1 MPICAPPEVLDTLSS
16 PPARRVEIARRLTR
30 PLVLEDGR
38 PPRLMVATLLTA
50 SGFVIAA
57 IVWGALTQVREVT
70 VAQGQIVPRGQVQN
84 VQHLEGGIV
93 AEIFVHE
100 GMTVAAQQPLIR
112 LRPEAAISDR
122 DQYEARRANLKLQL
136 IRIEAQSRDEIP
148 DFGSLKE
155 DFADLAAQQEKLY
168 VSSVIQR
175 RHERATLEAKAAQKR
190 SEIATLN
197 SGLESARAQ
206 VEVQQELV
214 ALQDGLQRAGLGA
227 RKSWLEA
234 KYVLQHAEGE
244 IPNFQGKLVSA
255 RDAVI
260 EAESSLAEADAKAM
274 QKLSEERV
282 KAASDLAETEQQL
295 VKLTDRF
302 ERLLVRAPS
311 DGIVQELTPKSVGEV
326 VKAGDPVARIV
337 PTAHELV
344 AEVRIDPKDSGHIH
358 SDADAEIRL
367 LTFDSA
373 IFGSVRGKVEFVS
386 ATTFN
391 PPPGQAAPGPNS
403 SEPYY
408 KATVR
413 LLQDHVSSGATN
425 YPIAP
430 GMVLQAHIQTGSKSI
445 IRYMFKPVFNSLDVA
460 FTER

>member
-1 MPICAPPEVLDTLSS
+1 L
-16 PPARRVEIARRLTR
+16 PASLTRRAEIARQLTR

-38 PPRLMVATLLTA
+38 PPRLLVATLLTA

-57 IVWGALTQVREVT
+57 IVWGCMTQIREVT
-70 VAQGQIVPRGQVQN
+70 VAQGQIIPRGQVQT

-100 GMTVAAQQPLIR
+100 GMTVTAQQPLIR
-112 LRPEAAISDR
+112 LRPEAAISER
-122 DQYEARRANLKLQL
+122 DQFEGRLANLKLQL
-136 IRIEAQSRDEIP
+136 IRIEAQSRNEIP
-148 DFGSLKE
+148 DFGSLAKQ
-155 DFADLAAQQEKLY
+155 FPDLAAQQEKLY

-175 RHERATLEAKAAQKR
+175 RQESATLEAKAAQKR
-190 SEIATLN
+190 SEVATLN

-214 ALQDGLQRAGLGA
+214 SLQDSLQRAGLGA

-234 KYVLQHAEGE
+234 KYVLQRAEGE
-244 IPNFQGKLVSA
+244 IQNFEGKLVSA
-255 RDAVI
+255 SAAVV

-282 KAASDLAETEQQL
+282 KAAADMAETQQQL
-295 VKLTDRF
+295 VKLADRF

-311 DGIVQELTPKSVGEV
+311 NGIVQELAPKSIGEV

-337 PTAHELV
+337 PARELV

-358 SDADAEIRL
+358 ANADAEIRL

-391 PPPGQAAPGPNS
+391 PPPGQAAPGQTS
-403 SEPYY
+403 TEPYY

-413 LLQDHVSSGATN
+413 LLQDHVSSGATS

>member
-1 MPICAPPEVLDTLSS
+1 MSICALPEVPDTLS
-16 PPARRVEIARRLTR
+16 PPSARRVEVARRLTR

-38 PPRLMVATLLTA
+38 PPGLLVATLLTA

-112 LRPEAAISDR
+112 LRPEAAISER
-122 DQYEARRANLKLQL
+122 DQYEARMANLKLQL
-136 IRIEAQSRDEIP
+136 IRIEAQSVDAIP
-148 DFGSLKE
+148 DFGSLAKH
-155 DFADLAAQQEKLY
+155 FPNLAAQQEKLY
-168 VSSVIQR
+168 VSSIIQR
-175 RHERATLEAKAAQKR
+175 RQERATLDAKAAQKR

-197 SGLESARAQ
+197 SGLESAHAQ
-206 VEVQQELV
+206 VGVQQELV
-214 ALQDGLQRAGLGA
+214 ALQDSLQRAGLGA

-234 KYVLQHAEGE
+234 KYVLQRAEGE
-244 IPNFQGKLVSA
+244 IPNFEGKLVSA
-255 RDAVI
+255 KDAVI

-282 KAASDLAETEQQL
+282 KAASELAETEQQL
-295 VKLTDRF
+295 IKLSDRF

-337 PTAHELV
+337 PTARELV

-391 PPPGQAAPGPNS
+391 PPPGQTTPGQNS

-413 LLQDHVSSGATN
+413 LLQDHVSSGATR
-425 YPIAP
+425 YRIAP

>member
-1 MPICAPPEVLDTLSS
+1 MSICVPPEDLDTLS
-16 PPARRVEIARRLTR
+16 PPSARRVEIARRLTR

-38 PPRLMVATLLTA
+38 PPRLLAATLLTV

-70 VAQGQIVPRGQVQN
+70 VAQGQIIPRGQVQN

-100 GMTVAAQQPLIR
+100 GMTVGAQQPLIR

-148 DFGSLKE
+148 DFGGLKK
-155 DFADLAAQQEKLY
+155 DFPDLAAQQEKLY

-190 SEIATLN
+190 SEIVTLN
-197 SGLESARAQ
+197 SGLETARAQ

-244 IPNFQGKLVSA
+244 IPNFKGKLVSA

-295 VKLTDRF
+295 IKLADRF

-311 DGIVQELTPKSVGEV
+311 DGVVQELTPKSIGEV

-337 PTAHELV
+337 PTARELV

-391 PPPGQAAPGPNS
+391 PPPGQATPGQNS
-403 SEPYY
+403 NEPYY

-413 LLQDHVSSGATN
+413 LLQDHVSSGTTN

>member
-1 MPICAPPEVLDTLSS
+1 LSS
-16 PPARRVEIARRLTR
+16 LSTRRAEIARRLTR

-38 PPRLMVATLLTA
+38 PPRLLVATLLTG
-50 SGFVIAA
+50 SGFVVAA
-57 IVWGALTQVREVT
+57 IIWGAVTQVREVT
-70 VAQGQIVPRGQVQN
+70 VAQGQIIPRGQVQN

-93 AEIFVHE
+93 AEILVQE

-112 LRPEAAISDR
+112 LRPEGAISER
-122 DQYEARRANLKLQL
+122 DQFEARRANLRLQL
-136 IRIEAQSRDEIP
+136 IRIEAQSRNEIP
-148 DFGSLKE
+148 DFGSLAK
-155 DFADLAAQQEKLY
+155 DFPDLTIQQEKLY

-175 RHERATLEAKAAQKR
+175 RQERATLEAKLAQKR
-190 SEIATLN
+190 SDISTLN
-197 SGLESARAQ
+197 SGLESARLQ

-234 KYVLQHAEGE
+234 KYVLQRAEGE
-244 IPNFQGKLVSA
+244 IPNFEGKLASA

-260 EAESSLAEADAKAM
+260 EAESSVAEANAKAA

-295 VKLTDRF
+295 VKLADRF

-311 DGIVQELTPKSVGEV
+311 DGVVQELAPKSIGEV

-337 PTAHELV
+337 PARELV
-344 AEVRIDPKDSGHIH
+344 AEVRVDPKDSGHIH
-358 SDADAEIRL
+358 ADADAEIRL

-373 IFGSVRGKVEFVS
+373 IFGVVRGKVEYVS

-391 PPPGQAAPGPNS
+391 PPAGQSAPGQNS
-403 SEPYY
+403 TEPYY

-413 LLQDHVSSGATN
+413 LLQDHVRSGATS
-425 YPIAP
+425 YPITP

>member
-1 MPICAPPEVLDTLSS
+1 L
-16 PPARRVEIARRLTR
+16 PASLTRRAEIARQLTR

-38 PPRLMVATLLTA
+38 PPRLLVATLLTA

-57 IVWGALTQVREVT
+57 IVWGCMTQIREVT
-70 VAQGQIVPRGQVQN
+70 VAQGQIIPRGQVQT

-100 GMTVAAQQPLIR
+100 GMTVTAQQPLIR
-112 LRPEAAISDR
+112 LRPEAAISER
-122 DQYEARRANLKLQL
+122 DQFEGRFANLKLQL
-136 IRIEAQSRDEIP
+136 IRIEAQSRNEIP
-148 DFGSLKE
+148 DFGSLAKQ
-155 DFADLAAQQEKLY
+155 FPDLAAQQEKLY

-175 RHERATLEAKAAQKR
+175 RQESATLEAKAAQKR
-190 SEIATLN
+190 SEVATLN

-214 ALQDGLQRAGLGA
+214 SLQDSLQRAGLGA

-234 KYVLQHAEGE
+234 KYVLQRAEGE
-244 IPNFQGKLVSA
+244 IQNFEGKLVSA
-255 RDAVI
+255 SAAVV

-282 KAASDLAETEQQL
+282 KAAADMAETQQQL
-295 VKLTDRF
+295 VKLADRF

-311 DGIVQELTPKSVGEV
+311 NGIVQELAPKSIGEV

-337 PTAHELV
+337 PARELV

-358 SDADAEIRL
+358 ANADAEIRL

-386 ATTFN
+386 ATTFT
-391 PPPGQAAPGPNS
+391 PPPGQAAPGQTS
-403 SEPYY
+403 TEPYY

>member
-1 MPICAPPEVLDTLSS
+1 L
-16 PPARRVEIARRLTR
+16 PASLTRRAEIARRLIR

-38 PPRLMVATLLTA
+38 PPRLLVATLLTA
-50 SGFVIAA
+50 SSFVIAV
-57 IVWGALTQVREVT
+57 IVWGCMTQIREVT
-70 VAQGQIVPRGQVQN
+70 VAQGQIIPRGQVQT

-100 GMTVAAQQPLIR
+100 GMTVTAQQPLVR
-112 LRPEAAISDR
+112 LRPEAAISER
-122 DQYEARRANLKLQL
+122 DQFEARLANLKLQL

-148 DFGSLKE
+148 DFGS
-155 DFADLAAQQEKLY
+155 FATQFPDLAVQQEKLY

-175 RHERATLEAKAAQKR
+175 RQERATLEARAAQKR

-197 SGLESARAQ
+197 SGLDSARAQ

-214 ALQDGLQRAGLGA
+214 SLQDSLQRAGLGA

-234 KYVLQHAEGE
+234 KYVLQRAEGE
-244 IPNFQGKLVSA
+244 IQNFEGKLVSA
-255 RDAVI
+255 RAAVV
-260 EAESSLAEADAKAM
+260 EAESSLSEADAKAM

-282 KAASDLAETEQQL
+282 KAASDMAETEQQL
-295 VKLTDRF
+295 VKLADRF

-311 DGIVQELTPKSVGEV
+311 NGIVQELAPKSIGEV
-326 VKAGDPVARIV
+326 VKAGDPLARIV
-337 PTAHELV
+337 PARELV

-358 SDADAEIRL
+358 ADADAEIRL

-391 PPPGQAAPGPNS
+391 PPPGQAAPGQTS
-403 SEPYY
+403 TEPYY

-413 LLQDHVSSGATN
+413 LLQDHVSSGATS

-445 IRYMFKPVFNSLDVA
+445 IRYMFKPVFNSLDLA
-460 FTER
+460 FAER

>member
-1 MPICAPPEVLDTLSS
+1 L
-16 PPARRVEIARRLTR
+16 PASLTRRAEIARQLTR

-38 PPRLMVATLLTA
+38 PPRLLVATLLTA

-57 IVWGALTQVREVT
+57 IVWGCMTQIREVT
-70 VAQGQIVPRGQVQN
+70 VAQGQIIPRGQVQT

-100 GMTVAAQQPLIR
+100 GMTVTAQQPLIR
-112 LRPEAAISDR
+112 LRPEAAISER
-122 DQYEARRANLKLQL
+122 DQFEGRLANLKLQL
-136 IRIEAQSRDEIP
+136 IRIEAQSRNEIP
-148 DFGSLKE
+148 DFGSLAKQ
-155 DFADLAAQQEKLY
+155 FPDLAAQQEKLY

-175 RHERATLEAKAAQKR
+175 RQESATLEAKAAQKR
-190 SEIATLN
+190 SEVATLN

-214 ALQDGLQRAGLGA
+214 SLQDSLQRAGLGA

-234 KYVLQHAEGE
+234 KYVLQRAEGE
-244 IPNFQGKLVSA
+244 IQNFEGKLVSA
-255 RDAVI
+255 SAAVV

-282 KAASDLAETEQQL
+282 KAAGDMAETQQQL
-295 VKLTDRF
+295 VKLADRF

-311 DGIVQELTPKSVGEV
+311 NGIVQELAPKSIGEV

-337 PTAHELV
+337 PARELV

-358 SDADAEIRL
+358 ANADAEIRL

-386 ATTFN
+386 ATTFT
-391 PPPGQAAPGPNS
+391 PPPGQAAPGQTS
-403 SEPYY
+403 TEPYY

>member
-1 MPICAPPEVLDTLSS
+1 MSICVPTEALDTLS
-16 PPARRVEIARRLTR
+16 PPSARRVEIARRLTR

-38 PPRLMVATLLTA
+38 PPRLLVATLLTA

-70 VAQGQIVPRGQVQN
+70 VAQGQIIPRGQVQN

-100 GMTVAAQQPLIR
+100 GMTIAAQQPLIR
-112 LRPEAAISDR
+112 LRPEAAVGDR

-148 DFGSLKE
+148 DFAGLSK

-234 KYVLQHAEGE
+234 KYVLQRAEGE
-244 IPNFQGKLVSA
+244 VPNFEGKLVSA

-295 VKLTDRF
+295 IKLADRF

-311 DGIVQELTPKSVGEV
+311 DGIVQELTPKSIGEV

-337 PTAHELV
+337 PTARELV

-391 PPPGQAAPGPNS
+391 PPPGQGTPGQNS

-413 LLQDHVSSGATN
+413 LLQDHVSSGATS

>member
-1 MPICAPPEVLDTLSS
+1 MSALFT
-16 PPARRVEIARRLTR
+16 RRAEIARRLTR

-38 PPRLMVATLLTA
+38 PPHLLVATLLTG
-50 SGFVIAA
+50 SGFVVAA
-57 IVWGALTQVREVT
+57 IVWGCLTQVREVT
-70 VAQGQIVPRGQVQN
+70 VAQGQIIPRGQVQN

-100 GMTVAAQQPLIR
+100 GMVVAAQQPLIR
-112 LRPEAAISDR
+112 LRPEGAISER
-122 DQYEARRANLKLQL
+122 DQFEARRANLRLQL
-136 IRIEAQSRDEIP
+136 IRIEAQSRDQIP
-148 DFGSLKE
+148 DFGNLAKH
-155 DFADLAAQQEKLY
+155 FPDLAVQQEKLY

-175 RHERATLEAKAAQKR
+175 RQEHATLEAKAAQKR

-234 KYVLQHAEGE
+234 KYVLQRAEGE
-244 IPNFQGKLVSA
+244 IPNFEGKLVSA

-282 KAASDLAETEQQL
+282 KAASDL
-295 VKLTDRF
+295 V
-302 ERLLVRAPS
+302 
-311 DGIVQELTPKSVGEV
+311 
-326 VKAGDPVARIV
+326 
-337 PTAHELV
+337 
-344 AEVRIDPKDSGHIH
+344 
-358 SDADAEIRL
+358 
-367 LTFDSA
+367 
-373 IFGSVRGKVEFVS
+373 GSVPGKVEFVS

-391 PPPGQAAPGPNS
+391 PPPGQAPPGQNNS
-403 SEPYY
+403 DPYY

>member
-1 MPICAPPEVLDTLSS
+1 LSS
-16 PPARRVEIARRLTR
+16 LSAKRAEIARRLTR

-38 PPRLMVATLLTA
+38 PPRLLVATLLTA
-50 SGFVIAA
+50 SGFVIAV
-57 IVWGALTQVREVT
+57 IVWGAVTQVREVT
-70 VAQGQIVPRGQVQN
+70 VAQGQIIPRGQVQN

-93 AEIFVHE
+93 QEILVRE
-100 GMTVAAQQPLIR
+100 GMTVAAQQPLIK
-112 LRPEAAISDR
+112 LRPESATSER
-122 DQYEARRANLKLQL
+122 DQFEARRANLKLQL

-148 DFGSLKE
+148 DFGSLAKE
-155 DFADLAAQQEKLY
+155 FPDLTAQQEKLY

-175 RHERATLEAKAAQKR
+175 RQERATLEAKLAQKR
-190 SEIATLN
+190 GEITTLT
-197 SGLESARAQ
+197 SGLKSARLQ

-214 ALQDGLQRAGLGA
+214 SLQDSLQSAGLGA

-234 KYVLQHAEGE
+234 KYVLQRAAGE
-244 IPNFQGKLVSA
+244 IPNFEGKLAAA

-260 EAESSLAEADAKAM
+260 EAESSVAEAAAKAQ

-282 KAASDLAETEQQL
+282 KAASDLAETDQQL
-295 VKLTDRF
+295 VKLADRF
-302 ERLLVRAPS
+302 ERLLIRAPS
-311 DGIVQELTPKSVGEV
+311 SGVVQELGPKSIGEV
-326 VKAGDPVARIV
+326 IKAGDLIVRIV
-337 PTAHELV
+337 PTRELV
-344 AEVRIDPKDSGHIH
+344 AEVRIDPKESGHIH
-358 SDADAEIRL
+358 ANADAEIRL

-373 IFGSVRGKVEFVS
+373 IFGVVRGKVEYIS

-391 PPPGQAAPGPNS
+391 PPSGPSPAGQYS

-413 LLQDHVSSGATN
+413 LLQDHVRSGTTS
-425 YPIAP
+425 YPITP

>member
-1 MPICAPPEVLDTLSS
+1 
-16 PPARRVEIARRLTR
+16 
-30 PLVLEDGR
+30 
-38 PPRLMVATLLTA
+38 
-50 SGFVIAA
+50 
-57 IVWGALTQVREVT
+57 
-70 VAQGQIVPRGQVQN
+70 
-84 VQHLEGGIV
+84 
-93 AEIFVHE
+93 
-100 GMTVAAQQPLIR
+100 MTVAAQQPLIR

-148 DFGSLKE
+148 DFGSLKK
-155 DFADLAAQQEKLY
+155 DFPDLAAQQEKLY

-175 RHERATLEAKAAQKR
+175 RHERATLAAKAAQKR
-190 SEIATLN
+190 SEIVTLN
-197 SGLESARAQ
+197 SGLETARAQ

-260 EAESSLAEADAKAM
+260 EAESSLAEADAKAI

-295 VKLTDRF
+295 IKLADRF

>member
-1 MPICAPPEVLDTLSS
+1 LCAIGGLDTL
-16 PPARRVEIARRLTR
+16 PAVLTRRAEIARRLTR

-38 PPRLMVATLLTA
+38 PPRLLVATLLTA

-57 IVWGALTQVREVT
+57 IVWGYMTQIREVT
-70 VAQGQIVPRGQVQN
+70 VAQGQIVPRGQVQT

-100 GMTVAAQQPLIR
+100 GMTVAAEQSLIR
-112 LRPEAAISDR
+112 LRPEAAISER
-122 DQYEARRANLKLQL
+122 NQFEARLANLKLQL
-136 IRIEAQSRDEIP
+136 IRIEAQSRNEIP
-148 DFGSLKE
+148 DFGNLAKE
-155 DFADLAAQQEKLY
+155 FPDLAVQQEKLY

-175 RHERATLEAKAAQKR
+175 RQERATLEAKAAQKR
-190 SEIATLN
+190 SEIPTLN
-197 SGLESARAQ
+197 ANLESVRAQ

-214 ALQDGLQRAGLGA
+214 SLQDSLQRAGLGA

-234 KYVLQHAEGE
+234 KYVLQRAEGDISNLE
-244 IPNFQGKLVSA
+244 GKLVTA
-255 RDAVI
+255 REAVV
-260 EAESSLAEADAKAM
+260 EAETSLAEADAKAI

-295 VKLTDRF
+295 VKLADRF
-302 ERLLVRAPS
+302 ERLLIRAPS
-311 DGIVQELTPKSVGEV
+311 NGIVQELTPKSIGEV
-326 VKAGDPVARIV
+326 VRAGDPVARIV
-337 PTAHELV
+337 PTARELV

-358 SDADAEIRL
+358 AGADAEIRL

-373 IFGSVRGKVEFVS
+373 IFGSVRGEVEFVS

-391 PPPGQAAPGPNS
+391 PPPGQAAPGQNS

-413 LLQDHVSSGATN
+413 LLQDHVSSGATS

-445 IRYMFKPVFNSLDVA
+445 VRYMFKPVFNSLDVA

>member
-1 MPICAPPEVLDTLSS
+1 LLELTTKRA
-16 PPARRVEIARRLTR
+16 EIAKRLTR

-38 PPRLMVATLLTA
+38 PPRLLLATLLTG
-50 SGFVIAA
+50 SGFVVAA
-57 IVWGALTQVREVT
+57 IVWGSLTQVREVT
-70 VAQGQIVPRGQVQN
+70 VAQGQIIPRGQVQT

-93 AEIFVHE
+93 AEMFVHE

-112 LRPEAAISDR
+112 LRPEGAISER
-122 DQYEARRANLKLQL
+122 DQFVARRANLKLQL

-148 DFGSLKE
+148 DFGDLAHQ
-155 DFADLAAQQEKLY
+155 FPDLAAQQEKLY

-175 RHERATLEAKAAQKR
+175 RQERATLEAKIAQKR
-190 SEIATLN
+190 GEITTLN

-206 VEVQQELV
+206 AAVQRELV
-214 ALQDGLQRAGLGA
+214 LLQDNLQKAGLGA

-234 KYVLQHAEGE
+234 KYVLERAEGE
-244 IPNFQGKLVSA
+244 IPNFEGKIASA

-260 EAESSLAEADAKAM
+260 EAESTLAEADDKAA

-282 KAASDLAETEQQL
+282 KAAADLAETEQQL
-295 VKLTDRF
+295 VKLADRF
-302 ERLLVRAPS
+302 ERLLIRAPS
-311 DGIVQELTPKSVGEV
+311 DGIVQELTPKSIGEV
-326 VKAGDPVARIV
+326 IRAGDPIARIV
-337 PTAHELV
+337 PTNRELV

-358 SDADAEIRL
+358 ADADADIRL

-373 IFGSVRGKVEFVS
+373 IFGSVRGKVEYVS

-391 PPPGQAAPGPNS
+391 PPPGPTTPGQNAA
-403 SEPYY
+403 EPYY

-413 LLQDHVSSGATN
+413 LMQDHVSSGATS

>member
-1 MPICAPPEVLDTLSS
+1 MQALF
-16 PPARRVEIARRLTR
+16 AKRAEIARRLTR

-38 PPRLMVATLLTA
+38 PPRLLLATLLTA
-50 SGFVIAA
+50 SGFVVAA
-57 IVWGALTQVREVT
+57 IVWGSVTQVREVT
-70 VAQGQIVPRGQVQN
+70 IAQGQIIPRGQVQT

-93 AEIFVHE
+93 AEILVHE

-112 LRPEAAISDR
+112 LRPEAAISER
-122 DQYEARRANLKLQL
+122 DQFEARRANLKLQL
-136 IRIEAQSRDEIP
+136 IRIEAQSRNEIP
-148 DFGSLKE
+148 EFGDLAKQ
-155 DFADLAAQQEKLY
+155 FPDLAAQQEKLY

-175 RHERATLEAKAAQKR
+175 RQERATLEAKIAQR
-190 SEIATLN
+190 RGEIVTLN

-206 VEVQQELV
+206 VKVQQELV
-214 ALQDGLQRAGLGA
+214 SLQDSLQSAGLGA

-234 KYVLQHAEGE
+234 KYVLERAQGE
-244 IPNFQGKLVSA
+244 IPNFEGKIASA
-255 RDAVI
+255 KDAVT
-260 EAESSLAEADAKAM
+260 EAESSLAEADDKAM

-282 KAASDLAETEQQL
+282 KAAADLAETEQQL
-295 VKLTDRF
+295 IKLADRF
-302 ERLLVRAPS
+302 ERLVVRAPS
-311 DGIVQELTPKSVGEV
+311 DGIVQELAPKSVGEV
-326 VKAGDPVARIV
+326 VRAGDPIARIV
-337 PTAHELV
+337 PTNRELV

-358 SDADAEIRL
+358 ADADADIRL

-373 IFGSVRGKVEFVS
+373 IFGSVHGKVEYVS

-391 PPPGQAAPGPNS
+391 PSPGQGTAGQNAA
-403 SEPYY
+403 EPFY

-413 LLQDHVSSGATN
+413 LLQDHVSSGGTN

>member
-1 MPICAPPEVLDTLSS
+1 LCAIGGLDTL
-16 PPARRVEIARRLTR
+16 PAVLTRRAEIARRLTR

-38 PPRLMVATLLTA
+38 PPRLLVATLFTA

-57 IVWGALTQVREVT
+57 IVWGYMTQIREVT
-70 VAQGQIVPRGQVQN
+70 VAQGQIVPRGQVQT

-100 GMTVAAQQPLIR
+100 GMTVAAEQSLIR
-112 LRPEAAISDR
+112 LRPEAAISER
-122 DQYEARRANLKLQL
+122 NQFEARLANLKLQL
-136 IRIEAQSRDEIP
+136 IRIEAQSRNEIP
-148 DFGSLKE
+148 DFGNLAKE
-155 DFADLAAQQEKLY
+155 FPDLAVQQEKLY

-175 RHERATLEAKAAQKR
+175 RQERATLEAKAAQKR
-190 SEIATLN
+190 SEIPTLN
-197 SGLESARAQ
+197 ANLESVRAQ

-214 ALQDGLQRAGLGA
+214 SLQDSLQRAGLGA

-234 KYVLQHAEGE
+234 KYVLQRAEGDISNLE
-244 IPNFQGKLVSA
+244 GKLVTA
-255 RDAVI
+255 REAVV
-260 EAESSLAEADAKAM
+260 EAETSLAEADAKAI

-295 VKLTDRF
+295 VKLADRF
-302 ERLLVRAPS
+302 ERLLIRAPS
-311 DGIVQELTPKSVGEV
+311 NGIVQELTPKSIGEV
-326 VKAGDPVARIV
+326 VRAGDPVARIV
-337 PTAHELV
+337 PTARELV

-358 SDADAEIRL
+358 AGADAEIRL

-373 IFGSVRGKVEFVS
+373 IFGSVRGEVEFVS

-391 PPPGQAAPGPNS
+391 PPPGQAAPGQNS

-413 LLQDHVSSGATN
+413 LLQDHVSSGATS

-445 IRYMFKPVFNSLDVA
+445 VRYMFKPVFNSLDVA

>member
-1 MPICAPPEVLDTLSS
+1 MI
-16 PPARRVEIARRLTR
+16 
-30 PLVLEDGR
+30 
-38 PPRLMVATLLTA
+38 
-50 SGFVIAA
+50 
-57 IVWGALTQVREVT
+57 
-70 VAQGQIVPRGQVQN
+70 
-84 VQHLEGGIV
+84 
-93 AEIFVHE
+93 
-100 GMTVAAQQPLIR
+100 VAAQQPLIR
-112 LRPEAAISDR
+112 LRPEAAVSDR

-148 DFGSLKE
+148 DFGGLSK
-155 DFADLAAQQEKLY
+155 DFPDLAAQQEKLY

-234 KYVLQHAEGE
+234 KYVLQRAEGE
-244 IPNFQGKLVSA
+244 IPNFEGKLVSA

-295 VKLTDRF
+295 IKLADRF

-311 DGIVQELTPKSVGEV
+311 DGIVQELTPKSIGEV

-337 PTAHELV
+337 PTARELV

-391 PPPGQAAPGPNS
+391 PPPGQGTPGQNS

-413 LLQDHVSSGATN
+413 LLQDHVSSGATS

>member
-1 MPICAPPEVLDTLSS
+1 M
-16 PPARRVEIARRLTR
+16 
-30 PLVLEDGR
+30 
-38 PPRLMVATLLTA
+38 LTA
-50 SGFVIAA
+50 SAFVIAA

-70 VAQGQIVPRGQVQN
+70 VAQGQIIPRGQIQN

-100 GMTVAAQQPLIR
+100 GMAVTEGQPLVR
-112 LRPEAAISDR
+112 LRPEAAVSER

-136 IRIEAQSRDEIP
+136 MRVEAQSRDEIP
-148 DFGSLKE
+148 DFGSLARE
-155 DFADLAAQQEKLY
+155 FPDLAMQQEKLY

-175 RHERATLEAKAAQKR
+175 RQERATLEAKLAQKR
-190 SEIATLN
+190 GEITTLK
-197 SGLESARAQ
+197 SGLDSARLQ
-206 VEVQQELV
+206 VDVQQELV
-214 ALQDGLQRAGLGA
+214 SLQDGLQRAGLGA

-234 KYVLQHAEGE
+234 KFVLQRAEGE
-244 IPNFQGKLVSA
+244 IPNFEGKLASA

-260 EAESSLAEADAKAM
+260 EAESSVAEAEAKAQ

-295 VKLTDRF
+295 IKLADRF
-302 ERLLVRAPS
+302 KRLLIQAPS
-311 DGIVQELTPKSVGEV
+311 DGIVQELAPKSIGEV

-337 PTAHELV
+337 PARELV

-358 SDADAEIRL
+358 TDADAEIRL

-373 IFGSVRGKVEFVS
+373 IFGVVRGKVEYVS

-391 PPPGQAAPGPNS
+391 PPSGQTVPGQNS
-403 SEPYY
+403 PEPYY

-413 LLQDHVSSGATN
+413 LLQDHVRSGTN
-425 YPIAP
+425 SYPITP

-445 IRYMFKPVFNSLDVA
+445 VRYMFKPVFNSLDVA
-460 FTER
+460 FTERSGASRRRSNAKSWRDGHWPTCSVTSHSRILVDRADFRSA

>member
-1 MPICAPPEVLDTLSS
+1 L
-16 PPARRVEIARRLTR
+16 PASLTRRAEIARRLTR

-38 PPRLMVATLLTA
+38 PPRLLVATLFTA
-50 SGFVIAA
+50 SSFVIAV
-57 IVWGALTQVREVT
+57 IVWGCMTQIREVT
-70 VAQGQIVPRGQVQN
+70 VAQGQIIPRGQVQT

-100 GMTVAAQQPLIR
+100 GMTVTAQQPLVR
-112 LRPEAAISDR
+112 LRPEAAISER
-122 DQYEARRANLKLQL
+122 DQFEARLANLKLQL

-148 DFGSLKE
+148 DFGS
-155 DFADLAAQQEKLY
+155 FAKQFPDLAVQQEKLY

-175 RHERATLEAKAAQKR
+175 RQERATLEARAAQKR

-197 SGLESARAQ
+197 SGLDSARAQ

-214 ALQDGLQRAGLGA
+214 SLQDSLQRAGLGA

-234 KYVLQHAEGE
+234 KYVLQRAEGE
-244 IPNFQGKLVSA
+244 IQNFEGKLVSA
-255 RDAVI
+255 RAAVV
-260 EAESSLAEADAKAM
+260 EAESSLSEADAKAM

-282 KAASDLAETEQQL
+282 KAASDMAETEQQL
-295 VKLTDRF
+295 VKLADRF

-311 DGIVQELTPKSVGEV
+311 NGIVQELAPKSIGEV

-337 PTAHELV
+337 PARELV

-358 SDADAEIRL
+358 ADADAEIRL

-386 ATTFN
+386 ATTFT
-391 PPPGQAAPGPNS
+391 PPPGQAATGQNS
-403 SEPYY
+403 TEPYY

-413 LLQDHVSSGATN
+413 LLQDHVSSGATS

-445 IRYMFKPVFNSLDVA
+445 VRYMFKPVFNSLDVA